1 MGIGTHDMQLAH
13 ELFTALLN
21 GSPTAI
27 PSYDKSLFSGSG
39 DRVPSSQWKSVN
51 QPSQPKIQ
59 VVIFEG
65 WCVGFRALPTSA
77 VEAKFA
83 AAASDPN
90 STLPKHK
97 LEHLLFVNEK
107 LKGYDVMTDTFDA
120 FIHIDAAE
128 TNFVYKWR
136 LEQEAALRR
145 EKGTGMSDEQVVR
158 FVDGYYPAYEL
169 FTDGVRSGVL
179 KGGKEAKGAQLRLVV
194 GRDRKVVEVVQ
205 I

>member
-1 MGIGTHDMQLAH
+1 L
-13 ELFTALLN
+13 
-21 GSPTAI
+21 SPA
-27 PSYDKSLFSGSG
+27 
-39 DRVPSSQWKSVN
+39 Q
-51 QPSQPKIQ
+51 
-59 VVIFEG
+59 
-65 WCVGFRALPTSA
+65 
-77 VEAKFA
+77 VEAKHA

-97 LEHLLFVNEK
+97 LEHLLFINEK
-107 LKGYDVMTDTFDA
+107 LRGYDVMTDTFDA
-120 FIHIDAAE
+120 FIHIDAQE
-128 TNFVYKWR
+128 TDFVYKWR

-145 EKGTGMSDEQVVR
+145 DKGTGMSDEQVVR

-179 KGGKEAKGAQLRLVV
+179 KGSRKDVEGAQLRLVV